1 MKNEFYTLAY
11 FEIASDAQLIKA
23 KLESEGIPAFIRE
36 ENRNYSGVLT
46 NGIMLQ
52 VYMRDKNTA
61 MEIYDEVRAYATD
74 SSGNPI
80 RCPNCRAERSDT
92 YFTRK
97 GLWYKLFPFLEKPK
111 YKCQAC
117 GMITS
122 Q

>member
-1 MKNEFYTLAY
+1 MKKEFYTLAY
-11 FEIASDAQLIKA
+11 FELASDAQLLKA

-46 NGIMLQ
+46 DGIMLQ
-52 VYMRDKNTA
+52 VYLEDKENARD
-61 MEIYDEVRAYATD
+61 IYNDVRAYATD

-80 RCPNCRAERSDT
+80 RCPNCGAEKSET

-97 GLWYKLFPFLEKPK
+97 GLWYTLFPFLEKPK
-111 YKCQAC
+111 YKCQSC
-117 GMITS
+117 GMITT